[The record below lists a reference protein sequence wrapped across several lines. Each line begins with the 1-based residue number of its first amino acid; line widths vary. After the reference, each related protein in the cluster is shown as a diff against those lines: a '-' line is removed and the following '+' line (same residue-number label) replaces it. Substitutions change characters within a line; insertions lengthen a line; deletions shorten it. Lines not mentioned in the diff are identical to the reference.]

1 MVENPTPEL
10 SQQDRQVRRSHLE
23 NTSIPLLTEREAT
36 LLWQHRLTVSREL
49 LDSENRP
56 MKVVYPGRP
65 NSGAGADFCD
75 AVVYTGGLLRQ
86 GCIEVHT
93 QSANWRAHG
102 HHLDPAY
109 NRVILHVALEANGTA
124 QTFLQNGQ
132 VVPTVILGQS
142 VSTAQTASTQSCLY
156 PCQSFTR
163 YHGKTALLDHLTSAG
178 LQRFY
183 LKAAGFHGDSPVEFA
198 ENFFQAFMEALGYA
212 QNKEPFRQ
220 LARLMP
226 LKTLENFVRQLPTE
240 EETALN
246 LLHSLLLG
254 KAGLL
259 FANCAARQLP
269 ASRLKALQHIWHAS
283 GLQPALCDRDWILCR
298 VRPGNHPIRR
308 LLALGYLILRYR
320 ARGLFGSLL
329 VAIRSLPVSRTA
341 ASLEQLFTV
350 NLASETALL
359 GGERAA
365 EIVVNVF
372 LPAVFAWSI
381 SQGNCEAADKILDY
395 YRHYPRLPV
404 NSLVHHMLGQL
415 SLSGHDINGAC
426 QQQGLIHIFQTMCR
440 QGQCHACTFDLS
452 RENAD

>member
-1 MVENPTPEL
+1 M
-10 SQQDRQVRRSHLE
+10 
-23 NTSIPLLTEREAT
+23 
-36 LLWQHRLTVSREL
+36 LWQQRLTVSREL

-56 MKVVYPGRP
+56 LKVVYPGRP

-75 AVVYTGGLLRQ
+75 AVVYTGGLLRR

-109 NRVILHVALEANGTA
+109 NQVVLHVALEAGGTA

-132 VVPTVILGQS
+132 VVPTVILGRS
-142 VSTAQTASTQSCLY
+142 VSNTQPACTQSCLY
-156 PCQSFTR
+156 PCQSFIR
-163 YHGKTALLDHLTSAG
+163 HYGKTALLDHLTSAG

-183 LKAAGFHGDSPVEFA
+183 LKAAGFDGESPEEFA
-198 ENFFQAFMEALGYA
+198 EGFFRALMEALGYA
-212 QNKEPFRQ
+212 QNKEAFRQ
-220 LARLMP
+220 LARLVP
-226 LKTLENFVRQLPTE
+226 LKTLENFVHQLPAE

-246 LLHSLLLG
+246 LLHSFLLG

-259 FANCAARQLP
+259 FATCAARQLP
-269 ASRLKALQHIWHAS
+269 ASRLKALQHIWNIS
-283 GLQPALCDRDWILCR
+283 GLQPALCSRDWILCR

-308 LLALGYLILRYR
+308 LLALGHLILRYR

-329 VAIRSLPVSRTA
+329 ESVRSLPANRANAV
-341 ASLEQLFTV
+341 LEQLFTV
-350 NLASETALL
+350 SPAGETALL

-381 SQGNCEAADKILDY
+381 SQGNRETADKILDY
-395 YRHYPRLPV
+395 YWHYPRLPV

-426 QQQGLIHIFQTMCR
+426 QQQGLIHLYQTMCR
-440 QGQCHACTFDLS
+440 QGLCHACPFNLS
-452 RENAD
+452 D